1 MKITKNNLYQF
12 IFIACAAVPYLNNY
26 ELTFS
31 VWVFS
36 ILVSLRKT
44 YSKLLIYQIVCFS
57 TILIIAFYASFFN
70 DFLKYD
76 FVRDITYLLKPILGL
91 LIGYQLCRG
100 HLINPFKT
108 IINAGVFLAVLH
120 LIIIGYSFL
129 ALGVRDIHELRFYAG
144 YFSDFE
150 VYALIAVIFSDELG
164 VTLSTKTK
172 VKYMVII
179 AISALFY
186 LSRINFIEF
195 VILFMAMK
203 GYFVI
208 TKRTIIV
215 LSSIIVACLLFYS
228 AILYVNPRR
237 NGKGFEAFLYK
248 VKIAPIE
255 PFKTR
260 FKKDDWKDFN
270 DNYRSVENI
279 LTTKQMTDDGTA
291 TILHGKGLG
300 SRIDLNTEVELDGV
314 KMKYISILHNGF
326 MTVFLKSGALG
337 ILLLLTSIFVLL
349 KCKRSN
355 PEFKY
360 LNHMI
365 AGTVLFL
372 LLSYWVF
379 MGLYFKADTKSI
391 VIGLVIAAYDKR
403 RIELKSS

>member
-26 ELTFS
+26 ELTFVVWFLS
-31 VWVFS
+31 V
-36 ILVSLRKT
+36 LVSVRKT
-44 YSKLLIYQIVCFS
+44 YSKLLFYQISCFS
-57 TILIIAFYASFFN
+57 AIMLIAFYASFFN

-76 FVRDITYLLKPILGL
+76 FVRDITYLVKPIFGL

-100 HLINPFKT
+100 HLVNPFKT
-108 IINAGVFLAVLH
+108 IINAGVFLAILH
-120 LIIIGYSFL
+120 LIIISYSFL
-129 ALGVRDIHELRFYAG
+129 VLGVKDIHQLRFYAG

-150 VYALIAVIFSDELG
+150 VYALIIVIFGDKLG
-164 VTLSTKTK
+164 VILSPKTK
-172 VKYMVII
+172 LKYIVII
-179 AISALFY
+179 AISSLFY

-195 VILFMAMK
+195 VILFLAMK

-208 TKRTIIV
+208 TKRIIIV
-215 LSSIIVACLLFYS
+215 LSSIIIACLVFYS
-228 AILYVNPRR
+228 AILYINPHR

-260 FKKDDWKDFN
+260 FRKDDWKDFN

-279 LTTKQMTDDGTA
+279 LTVKQMTNDGTA
-291 TILHGKGLG
+291 TIIHGKGLG
-300 SRIDLNTEVELDGV
+300 SRINLNTEVELDGV

-326 MTVFLKSGALG
+326 MTVFLKSGLLG
-337 ILLLLTSIFVLL
+337 VFILLISIFVLI
-349 KCKRSN
+349 KCKINN
-355 PEFKY
+355 PEFQY
-360 LNHMI
+360 LNHLI
-365 AGTVLFL
+365 VGTILFL

-391 VIGLVIAAYDKR
+391 VIGLIIAVYEKR
-403 RIELKSS
+403 RMELKRG